1 MSQITWEQTLTQACM
16 IFEWVLNF
24 QEIQVL
30 LFEVKTDTKLY
41 SLAENMK
48 LTFEINLY
56 IFTVGTNTSMVLDLD
71 TTIKISVTWGIFDI
85 LILREPNYCPNIS
98 VEIRQDWSDWHG
110 NELFLFLFQN

>member
-30 LFEVKTDTKLY
+30 IFEVKTDTKLY

-48 LTFEINLY
+48 LTFEINL
-56 IFTVGTNTSMVLDLD
+56 
-71 TTIKISVTWGIFDI
+71 
-85 LILREPNYCPNIS
+85 
-98 VEIRQDWSDWHG
+98 
-110 NELFLFLFQN
+110 